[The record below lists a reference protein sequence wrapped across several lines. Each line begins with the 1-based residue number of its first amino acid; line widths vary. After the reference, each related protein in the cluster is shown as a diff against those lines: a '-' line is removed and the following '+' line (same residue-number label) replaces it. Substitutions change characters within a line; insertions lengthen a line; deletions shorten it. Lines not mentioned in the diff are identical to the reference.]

1 MTKIA
6 IIGSTSFLA
15 SYLIADLEEEN
26 HELTLF
32 SRQKTTENHQFISF
46 SFPDSIPDLGVFLE
60 FDVIVFAAAGG
71 VQSSKKYSLDEI
83 YQLNAFLPI
92 TIANFLDANNFK
104 GKFITFGSYFE
115 IGAQE
120 SLKKFSEKEVALSD
134 YDVPNHYCLSKR
146 LLTRFVNDSLAKI
159 DHYHVI
165 LPSIYGKNENQNRL
179 IPYLIESLEYKKE
192 LELTAGTQIRQFL
205 HIKDVCSFIM
215 MLCHKN
221 VEKGIYNLASDT
233 QNLVKDVVELIFK
246 HFNKDHNN
254 ALGKAKRQDESMQ
267 VILLD
272 NKKAKD
278 LGWNPT
284 ISLEEGILDYF
295 KKESK

>member
-1 MTKIA
+1 MTNTA

-15 SYLIADLEEEN
+15 SYLIADLENEN
-26 HELTLF
+26 HKLTLF
-32 SRQKTTENHQFISF
+32 SRKKINEKHQFVPF
-46 SFPDSIPDLGVFLE
+46 SYPESIPNLDVFLE
-60 FDVIVFAAAGG
+60 FDIVIFAAAGG

-104 GKFITFGSYFE
+104 GKYITFGSYFE

-120 SLKKFSEKEVALSD
+120 ELKRFSEKEVALSD
-134 YDVPNHYCLSKR
+134 YEVPNHYCLSKR
-146 LLTRFVNDSLAKI
+146 LLTRFVNDSLSKI
-159 DHYHVI
+159 NHYHII
-165 LPSIYGKNENQNRL
+165 LSSIYGKNENQNRL
-179 IPYLIESLEYKKE
+179 IPYLIESLDHKKE

-215 MLCHKN
+215 MLCNKN
-221 VEKGIYNLASDT
+221 VEKGIYNITSDT

-246 HFNKDHNN
+246 HFNKDHND